1 MAQIKGIDIAIS
13 VNTGTAE
20 VPVYTKVGGQRGAT
34 LNRSA
39 ETMET
44 TSKDSDDFKEFE
56 YGFKE
61 WSLDADGLFV
71 VDDAGFAALE
81 DAYMTSEKVKVQV
94 AMPSGVK
101 YEGMAIISDLPLEFP
116 YDDMTTYSATL
127 QGSGVLAKTEV

>member
-94 AMPSGVK
+94 AMPSGIK
-101 YEGMAIISDLPLEFP
+101 YSGMAIISDFGLEFP